1 MKIVLDS
8 NIFVS
13 SFYWA
18 GNPRKVFDRVT
29 NGLDELYITDEIL
42 DEIISVMSNKKFDT
56 SIDEIKEYTKIIE
69 SYSITL
75 PSKDIPEKISRD
87 EDDNKILQCGFD
99 GDVDFIITGDNDL
112 LVLKEYVKIK
122 IVKPKEYLDKN
133 ILKSDLKMINGRG
146 VNNDFK
152 NKKRLYK

>member
-42 DEIISVMSNKKFDT
+42 KEIYSVMSNKKFDT
-56 SIDEIKEYTKIIE
+56 SIDEIKEYVNIIE
-69 SYSITL
+69 SYSIKL
-75 PSKDIPEKISRD
+75 PSKNMPEKVSRD
-87 EDDNKILQCGFD
+87 KDDNKILQCGFD
-99 GDVDFIITGDNDL
+99 GNVDFIITGDNDL
-112 LVLKEYVKIK
+112 LILKEYKKIK
-122 IVKPKEYLDKN
+122 IVKPKEYLDT
-133 ILKSDLKMINGRG
+133 
-146 VNNDFK
+146 V
-152 NKKRLYK
+152 